1 MTKTFRNKNF
11 IKKSLIILSIS
22 SVIISNYS
30 FPVSAL
36 ESSTPINNSIEKNYT
51 ISYLNK
57 LDYDT
62 LIKFIKTSTDFN
74 FNEFFKFNKDTI
86 EFYSNTNRLD
96 KLIDALEISSHNY
109 TKDDTREVCNLI
121 EVIRAGY
128 YIGAYHNEL
137 ALYRTDKYKAKPNKA
152 LSSIINNKN
161 FKLGSKSQNE
171 LINSVGKFI
180 GNSSASSDV
189 INSLSKILTDFSENF
204 STYSLQQ
211 DKSSAVYSLLNG
223 VNQVVNYEYSVEDEN
238 LSTNSFYKNIDP
250 FITSLEKLCITDS
263 DKINE
268 SNEYIVNNALYYTGI
283 LSKFK
288 SNANESQRALTN
300 AMNKYSYL
308 SYQYLEAAQAI
319 DKNFN
324 HKDYNGKIINF
335 NDIKEDAKNKYL
347 SNTYTFDDGK
357 FIVKA
362 GDKVSA
368 EKIKRMYWA
377 SKEVKAQFM
386 RLIQN
391 DTPLESNNPDD
402 ILTVVIYNS
411 PTEYK
416 LNQKLYGCNT
426 DNGGIY
432 IEKTGTFFTYERT
445 PEESIYTLEELFRHE
460 FTHYLQGRYLV
471 NGMWGEGNFY
481 KNNEL
486 TWYEEGS
493 AEFFAGSTRTDGV
506 KPRSSIVR
514 NLKYNDPME
523 LKDLLHSSYGGWN
536 FYNYGC
542 AFSSYLYNSNPEA
555 FKSLSNYIKNNDING
570 YKNYISNLSNKDSL
584 NTNYK
589 SYINELVNNDKNIGT
604 PLVSDYYTVRHGYKN
619 PGELYSEITA
629 TANLKNA
636 NIQKHHSQ
644 FFDTFTLTGTY
655 TGTQSK
661 GENSDWR
668 NMNSSLDNTLKE
680 LAKRNWLG
688 YKTLTAYFKNH
699 KVDSNGN
706 YQYEVVIHG
715 ILNTDPNSKSE
726 QDFDLSPVAN
736 IVSKTRNYAGET
748 IEFNG
753 SNSKDPDGKIVSYNW
768 DFGDGNKSTDINP
781 KHTFNKNGVYTVT
794 LSVTDNFGKITTT
807 SKQIEIVNKN
817 KELVINEVE
826 DNNRFSTSNE
836 INRSN
841 TTVKGI
847 LSKGDIAD
855 SFYFDVTKEGEVS
868 ISLKNTNF
876 DNVSWL
882 VYDAKNT
889 SNYLMF
895 PDLINNELKGSMNL
909 KPGRYYINVYRFDR
923 NASPDSY
930 DLNVEGNINKKE
942 QTSSNQINDTT
953 VNEIEKKP
961 STPVVNNN
969 INEIEKNDSYES
981 AMPINLKNI
990 ISSSISKDDTTDI
1003 YKFTLDKETDL
1014 KIVLENKKNLG
1025 VNWLLY
1031 STDDLSNYID
1041 YAKANGS
1048 NLESTCSLKKG
1059 TYYIYVYSYDSNSE
1073 GSYKLNLL

>member
-22 SVIISNYS
+22 SVIISNYP
-30 FPVSAL
+30 FPVFAL
-36 ESSTPINNSIEKNYT
+36 ESSAPINSSVEKNYT
-51 ISYLNK
+51 IRYLNK
-57 LDYDT
+57 LDYDK
-62 LIKFIKTSTDFN
+62 LIYFIKTSTDFN
-74 FNEFFKFNKDTI
+74 FSEFFKFNKDTI
-86 EFYSNTNRLD
+86 EFYSDTNRLD

-109 TKDDTREVCNLI
+109 TENDTKEVCNLI

-137 ALYRTDKYKAKPNKA
+137 ALYRTDKYKAKPVKA
-152 LSSIINNKN
+152 LSSITSNKN

-171 LINSVGKFI
+171 LISSVGKFI

-189 INSLSKILTDFSENF
+189 INSISKILNDFSENF

-223 VNQVVNYEYSVEDEN
+223 VNQAVNYEYSVEYEN
-238 LSTNSFYKNIDP
+238 LNTNSFYKNIDP
-250 FITSLEKLCITDS
+250 FITGLEKLCISDS
-263 DKINE
+263 AKINE
-268 SNEYIVNNALYYTGI
+268 SNEYIVNNALYYIGI

-288 SNANESQRALTN
+288 SDANESQRTLTN
-300 AMNKYSYL
+300 AMNKYPYL

-335 NDIKEDAKNKYL
+335 NNIKEDAKNKYL

-377 SKEVKAQFM
+377 SKEVKAQFI

-391 DTPLESNNPDD
+391 DTPLQSGNPDD
-402 ILTVVIYNS
+402 VLTVVIYNS

-506 KPRSSIVR
+506 KSRSSIVR

-923 NASPDSY
+923 NANPDNY
-930 DLNVEGNINKKE
+930 DLNIEGSINEKE
-942 QTSSNQINDTT
+942 TAPS
-953 VNEIEKKP
+953 KP
-961 STPVVNNN
+961 IIDNN
-969 INEIEKNDSYES
+969 INEIEKNDSYEN
-981 AMPINLKNI
+981 AMPVNLKNI
-990 ISSSISKDDTTDI
+990 VSCSISKDDTTDI

-1041 YAKANGS
+1041 YAKSNGS
-1048 NLESTCSLKKG
+1048 NLESTSTLKKG